1 MERVEQ
7 FFLANNI
14 DEDREVPT
22 LLVLIGSK
30 TGTSLRDVLLPDKLP
45 TKSSQEI
52 IMTPR
57 QHLCPKPLEIA
68 ERCRFYKWNQQE
80 RETML
85 AYAADLK
92 KLATHCIFGA
102 NLNEASFAR

>member
-1 MERVEQ
+1 MEQ

-30 TGTSLRDVLLPDKLP
+30 TGTSLRDVLSPDKLP

-57 QHLCPKPLEIA
+57 QHSCPKPLEIA

-102 NLNEASFAR
+102 NLHEASFAR